1 MMSTL
6 DWINVLSWIFCG
18 FSSLKQKSTGKHVT
32 SLKHVTLIQGQPDF
46 VLNVVC
52 LAEKQQILMF

>member
-6 DWINVLSWIFCG
+6 YWINVLSWIFCG

-32 SLKHVTLIQGQPDF
+32 SLKHITLIQSQPDF

-52 LAEKQQILMF
+52 LAEKQHILML